1 MLTARTAPPTIRTVC
16 PISSEDRTRVASVSL
31 DSDALGFGRLL
42 RRHRLKRGL
51 SQEALAERASLS
63 ADAVGMLER
72 GVRRKPYE
80 QTVDSLAKA
89 LKLRKHDR
97 ATFFSVARNC
107 ERSRPSRHLARLPV
121 PTPLTPL
128 IGREL
133 DIAAIQEWLLVREPR
148 LVTITGTGGVGKTRL
163 ALALARDL
171 RASFD
176 GEVAFISLA
185 SLHDPANIVATI
197 LGSLDRKDDG
207 SPASLALLC
216 GLVGKR
222 RALFVIDN
230 VEHVL
235 AGVAAISDF
244 LERCPEVVVLATSR
258 EALHVQGE
266 HELTLQP
273 LGIRSA
279 VDLFFDRARTLRQ
292 HLAREDEEEAVIEI
306 CTRLDCLPLAVELAA
321 ARLRWESVQTLL
333 AETGS
338 PLSAL
343 VFGGRSAPER
353 QRTMRATID
362 WSYQLLSEL
371 ERTTLCICAM
381 FAGAGSM
388 EAVVAVA
395 AAGGAGNTDGA
406 MMALADKHLLRL
418 SKPSPSQGRFE
429 MLEVIREYGREHLN
443 SFSCA
448 RACERAFIAYYAELV
463 WRKTRS
469 GGSVGSDRWIDFVSG
484 EYMNICTALRWAV
497 THDRFLGL
505 RIALALPGFWER
517 KGLFAEA
524 RAWLETLA
532 EPLGETIEL
541 EGPLDAWRTVTALAL
556 SYHWTG
562 DNDRA
567 CALHR
572 QALAMARSLSNS
584 GLISKSLNNLGIAL
598 LALRR
603 QGEARRVLEQ
613 ALALKEGRDDAWS
626 IGSTVGNLGI
636 ALRMG
641 GEYAKALKCHRR
653 ARSLFHSIG
662 DECGEIEE
670 LNLIGDVY
678 RDRRDH
684 REAASHYAASL
695 EANVEG
701 IRTAV
706 AHSLEGFVAIAA
718 VRREF
723 RRAAMLAGAV
733 TQIHR
738 EIGQPDPLAAAN
750 FEKACAAARA
760 SLGDL
765 CFEDALKVG
774 AEMAVPAAIEAART
788 VSTWSS

>member
-1 MLTARTAPPTIRTVC
+1 M
-16 PISSEDRTRVASVSL
+16 SL

-176 GEVAFISLA
+176 GEVVFVSLA
-185 SLHDPANIVATI
+185 SLHDPANIAATI

-207 SPASLALLC
+207 SAASLALLC

-235 AGVAAISDF
+235 AGVAAISEF

-266 HELTLQP
+266 HELALQP

-292 HLAREDEEEAVIEI
+292 HLSREDEEEAVIEI

-388 EAVVAVA
+388 EAVLAVA

-463 WRKTRS
+463 WRNTHS

-636 ALRMG
+636 ALRMA

-684 REAASHYAASL
+684 RKAASHYAASL

-723 RRAAMLAGAV
+723 RRAATLAGAV
-733 TQIHR
+733 TRIRR

>member
-1 MLTARTAPPTIRTVC
+1 
-16 PISSEDRTRVASVSL
+16 
-31 DSDALGFGRLL
+31 
-42 RRHRLKRGL
+42 
-51 SQEALAERASLS
+51 
-63 ADAVGMLER
+63 MLER

-176 GEVAFISLA
+176 GEVVFVSLA
-185 SLHDPANIVATI
+185 SLHDPANIAATI

-207 SPASLALLC
+207 SAASLALLC

-292 HLAREDEEEAVIEI
+292 HLSREDEEEAVIEI

-388 EAVVAVA
+388 EAVLAVA

-484 EYMNICTALRWAV
+484 EYMNICTALRCAV

-684 REAASHYAASL
+684 RKAASHYAASL

-723 RRAAMLAGAV
+723 RRAATLAGAV
-733 TQIHR
+733 TRIRR

>member
-1 MLTARTAPPTIRTVC
+1 
-16 PISSEDRTRVASVSL
+16 VSL

-72 GVRRKPYE
+72 GVRRQPYE
-80 QTVDSLAKA
+80 QTVDSLARA

-97 ATFFSVARNC
+97 ATFFSAARSFK
-107 ERSRPSRHLARLPV
+107 RTRPSRHLARLPV

-133 DIAAIQEWLLVREPR
+133 DIAAIQEWLLVRGPR

-163 ALALARDL
+163 ALALASDL

-176 GEVAFISLA
+176 GEVVFVSLA

-207 SPASLALLC
+207 STASLALLC

-235 AGVAAISDF
+235 AGVAAIGDF

-258 EALHVQGE
+258 EALHLQGE
-266 HELTLQP
+266 HELALQP

-279 VDLFFDRARTLRQ
+279 VELFFDRARTLRQ
-292 HLAREDEEEAVIEI
+292 HLSREDEEEAVIEI

-362 WSYQLLSEL
+362 WSYRLLSEQ

-381 FAGAGSM
+381 FAGVGSM
-388 EAVVAVA
+388 EAVLAVA
-395 AAGGAGNTDGA
+395 AAGGVGNSDGA
-406 MMALADKHLLRL
+406 MIALADKHLLRL

-429 MLEVIREYGREHLN
+429 MLEVIREYGRVHLN

-448 RACERAFIAYYAELV
+448 RACEHAFIAFYAELV

-484 EYMNICTALRWAV
+484 EYMNICTALRRSV

-524 RAWLETLA
+524 RAWLETLV
-532 EPLGETIEL
+532 EPLGETIER

-556 SYHWTG
+556 SYHWTV
-562 DNDRA
+562 DNARA

-572 QALAMARSLSNS
+572 QALAMARSLSDS

-598 LALRR
+598 LGLRR

-626 IGSTVGNLGI
+626 IGSTVGNLGV
-636 ALRMG
+636 AFRMG

-653 ARSLFHSIG
+653 ARSLFHSIS
-662 DECGEIEE
+662 DEFGEIEE

-684 REAASHYAASL
+684 RKAASHYAASL

-701 IRTAV
+701 IRTAI

-718 VRREF
+718 MRREF

-733 TQIHR
+733 TRIRR
-738 EIGQPDPLAAAN
+738 EIGQPAPLAPAN

-788 VSTWSS
+788 V

>member
-1 MLTARTAPPTIRTVC
+1 
-16 PISSEDRTRVASVSL
+16 
-31 DSDALGFGRLL
+31 
-42 RRHRLKRGL
+42 
-51 SQEALAERASLS
+51 
-63 ADAVGMLER
+63 MLER

-176 GEVAFISLA
+176 GEVVFVSLA
-185 SLHDPANIVATI
+185 SLHDPANIAATI

-207 SPASLALLC
+207 SAASLALLC

-235 AGVAAISDF
+235 AGVAAISEF

-266 HELTLQP
+266 HELALQP

-292 HLAREDEEEAVIEI
+292 HLSREDEEEAVIEI

-388 EAVVAVA
+388 EAVLAVA

-463 WRKTRS
+463 WRNTHS

-636 ALRMG
+636 ALRMA

-684 REAASHYAASL
+684 RKAASHYAASL

-723 RRAAMLAGAV
+723 RRAATLAGAV
-733 TQIHR
+733 TRIRR

>member
-1 MLTARTAPPTIRTVC
+1 MRTARTAPPTIRTVC
-16 PISSEDRTRVASVSL
+16 PISSEDRTGVTSVSF
-31 DSDALGFGRLL
+31 DSDPLAFGRLL

-63 ADAVGMLER
+63 ADGVGMLER

-80 QTVDSLAKA
+80 QTVDSLARA

-97 ATFFSVARNC
+97 ATFLSVARSC
-107 ERSRPSRHLARLPV
+107 KRSQPSRHLARLPV

-128 IGREL
+128 IGREF
-133 DIAAIQEWLLVREPR
+133 DIAELQEWLRVRGPR
-148 LVTITGTGGVGKTRL
+148 IVTITGTGGVGKTRL
-163 ALALARDL
+163 ALALAHDL

-176 GEVAFISLA
+176 GEVVFISLA

-230 VEHVL
+230 IEHVL

-258 EALHVQGE
+258 EALRFHGE
-266 HELTLQP
+266 HELALQP

-279 VDLFFDRARTLRQ
+279 VELFFERARTSGR
-292 HLAREDEEEAVIEI
+292 HLSREDEEAAVIEI
-306 CTRLDCLPLAVELAA
+306 CTRLDCLPLAIELAA
-321 ARLRWESVQTLL
+321 ARLRWEPVQTLL
-333 AETGS
+333 TEIGS

-343 VFGGRSAPER
+343 VFGARSAPPR

-362 WSYQLLSEL
+362 WSYHLLSEQ

-381 FAGAGSM
+381 FAGVGSM
-388 EAVVAVA
+388 EAVRAVA
-395 AAGGAGNTDGA
+395 AAGGAGNTDSA

-418 SKPSPSQGRFE
+418 SKSHPSEGRFE
-429 MLEVIREYGREHLN
+429 MLEVIREYGRERFD
-443 SFSCA
+443 SFSYA
-448 RACERAFIAYYAELV
+448 RACERAFVAYYAELV
-463 WRKTRS
+463 WRSTRS
-469 GGSVGSDRWIDFVSG
+469 VGSVGSDRWIDFVSG
-484 EYMNICTALRWAV
+484 EYMNICAALRWSV

-505 RIALALPGFWER
+505 RIALALPGFWKR

-524 RAWLETLA
+524 RVWLETLA
-532 EPLGETIEL
+532 EPLDETIER
-541 EGPLDAWRTVTALAL
+541 EGPLDGWRAVTALGL

-562 DNDRA
+562 DNARA

-572 QALAMARSLSNS
+572 QALAMASSLSDS

-598 LALRR
+598 LCLHR
-603 QGEARRVLEQ
+603 QDEARPVLEQ

-636 ALRMG
+636 AFRMG
-641 GEYAKALKCHRR
+641 GEYDKALKCHRR
-653 ARSLFHSIG
+653 ARSLFHSIS

-684 REAASHYAASL
+684 RKAASHYAASL
-695 EANVEG
+695 KANVEG

-718 VRREF
+718 MRREF

-738 EIGQPDPLAAAN
+738 EIGHPDPPAAAN

-765 CFEDALKVG
+765 CFEDALKIG
-774 AEMAVPAAIEAART
+774 AEMAIPAAIEAART
-788 VSTWSS
+788 F